1 MNRDDARRLWPRPPL
16 LPRPILMDQRWERL
30 VFLHWRVPSSAVAP
44 LLPAGCVPDEFD
56 GSSWVG
62 LIGFHMVG
70 AGLGYRHPVPYFG
83 TFGEINVRL
92 YSIDAEGRRGVVFRS
107 LEATRLAVVV
117 GTNAARI
124 PYRWASIDIDDDQ
137 RAISYRSRRL
147 APPKRGATTDFG
159 IVRGTRDMSDDP
171 LAVFLTARWG
181 LHTALGGRLLYVP
194 NVHRH
199 WALVDAELTH
209 CSDQLVAA
217 AGLPGVSTRTPD
229 SVLYSDGV
237 ATQFGKPYVVR
248 GR

>member
-1 MNRDDARRLWPRPPL
+1 
-16 LPRPILMDQRWERL
+16 
-30 VFLHWRVPSSAVAP
+30 
-44 LLPAGCVPDEFD
+44 
-56 GSSWVG
+56 
-62 LIGFHMVG
+62 
-70 AGLGYRHPVPYFG
+70 
-83 TFGEINVRL
+83 
-92 YSIDAEGRRGVVFRS
+92 
-107 LEATRLAVVV
+107 V

-137 RAISYRSRRL
+137 RTISYRSRRL